1 MNIGNYEKMNLNF
14 LDFEIRFEFFTPT
27 ISRFLNFLLHMF
39 LQDKQVCSYCTD
51 SKADTKDMTLMKT
64 CSFKAGSCNEVIN
77 LGKDVFRY
85 GRNTQ
90 FWQFLLTVVVT

>member
-1 MNIGNYEKMNLNF
+1 
-14 LDFEIRFEFFTPT
+14 
-27 ISRFLNFLLHMF
+27 MF

-51 SKADTKDMTLMKT
+51 SNTDTEDMTLMKT

-90 FWQFLLTVVVT
+90 FWQFLLNLCNSM